1 MTIALASL
9 LLGLAGAVAGWR
21 AQGARRRALLPA
33 FGAAGAVLV
42 VWSVLGLV
50 DGQDGDVPI
59 VLVGIPIVAFGV
71 VTLARRSSTA
81 ASDAWHASE
90 AAVLNG
96 TFGGTPPPAGT
107 CGVVAA
113 LGRAES
119 RDLLRSPWFGAG
131 IGFCV
136 LVFLLFGVVFD
147 PSMTEWA
154 AYVYLAHW
162 FAHPLVGMTVVAAH
176 RAVTRSRRDHTDEL
190 MTSCPVDRRTR
201 TLGVLAAAPV
211 PVAVLASTF
220 VALGIAVG
228 AHGAHGRLGFDV
240 GAEIAA
246 ALALGIGGVALGVA
260 LGRWVPFGLAPIIAV
275 VAVAFLTPGIN
286 TVGTAWHPVTAL
298 STAPAAESM
307 ASMFQDRPEWWHL
320 LWICGLII
328 LVGVLALAKDQR
340 DRTILLT
347 ALAAAG
353 LLTASGIGATRPM
366 APESAERIA
375 GLVAHPE
382 AHQRCR
388 SVAAQVRVCAFD
400 GEDDLLHRVT
410 QRVGPVARALPTD
423 IEPLTVRQRL
433 DGEVAAL
440 PPEVRRQLEDEIE
453 APSDEVSM
461 GFDEVGDDPD
471 GVVRDP
477 GFDVALTSLGI
488 PPEPDGKLLPTVVAG
503 EARGVVA
510 IWVGTR
516 GLDPDERA
524 RASTSPAAGA
534 SSDPFALGSLEDVD
548 DPCVAPAVV
557 WSAQD
562 LDAARS
568 VLALDESLVAAAVTD
583 GWDRWADP
591 STSTGEFLAELGL
604 PSAGPYDRI
613 EPRPGNS
620 C

>member
-1 MTIALASL
+1 MTIALASM

-42 VWSVLGLV
+42 AWSVIGLV
-50 DGQDGDVPI
+50 DGEGGDVPI

-71 VTLARRSSTA
+71 VTLARRSSTTTY
-81 ASDAWHASE
+81 DVWHASE
-90 AAVLNG
+90 ADVLNG
-96 TFGGTPPPAGT
+96 TFGGTPPPSGNPA
-107 CGVVAA
+107 VVAA

-119 RDLLRSPWFGAG
+119 RYLLRSPWFGAG
-131 IGFCV
+131 IGFCM

-147 PSMTEWA
+147 PSITEWA
-154 AYVYLAHW
+154 AYLYLAHW

-201 TLGVLAAAPV
+201 TLGVLATAPV

-220 VALGIAVG
+220 VALGIAVA
-228 AHGAHGRLGFDV
+228 AHSAHGRLGFDV
-240 GAEIAA
+240 VAEIGA

-260 LGRWVPFGLAPIIAV
+260 LGRWVPFGLAPIVAV
-275 VAVAFLTPGIN
+275 VAVAFVTLGIN
-286 TVGTAWHPVTAL
+286 GVGTGWHPVTAL

-320 LWICGLII
+320 LWICGLVI

-340 DRTILLT
+340 DWAILLT
-347 ALAAAG
+347 ALAAVG
-353 LLTASGIGATRPM
+353 LLTVSGIGATRPM
-366 APESAERIA
+366 APESADRIA
-375 GLVAHPE
+375 GLVSHPE
-382 AHQRCR
+382 ANQRCR

-423 IEPLTVRQRL
+423 IEPLTVRQRF

-440 PPEVRRQLEDEIE
+440 PPEVRRKLDDVIE
-453 APSDEVSM
+453 VPPDEVSM
-461 GFDEVGDDPD
+461 GFEELNDGPD

-477 GFDVALTSLGI
+477 GFDVALTALGI
-488 PPEPDGKLLPTVVAG
+488 PPEPDAKLLPAVVAG
-503 EARGVVA
+503 QARGMVA
-510 IWVGTR
+510 IWVATR
-516 GLDPDERA
+516 GLDADQRA
-524 RASTSPAAGA
+524 RASTSPAAGV
-534 SSDPFALGSLEDVD
+534 SSDPFALGSLDEVD
-548 DPCVAPAVV
+548 DPCHAPAVI

-568 VLALDESLVAAAVTD
+568 VLALDESRVAAAVT
-583 GWDRWADP
+583 GEWDRWADP
-591 STSTGEFLAELGL
+591 STSTDEFLAALGL

-613 EPRPGNS
+613 DPRPGNS